1 MGFGF
6 NLGLIFIVLPLTA
19 VLLLI
24 WLITRKKVFRVV
36 LILIWSGLLGLIFL
50 SSLLRP
56 FFNKIELDRENYT
69 GEYIIDRSYF
79 AGQQADWQYN
89 HFRFEITEN
98 DSIFF
103 HQTEGREIVNT
114 FKGTVYCTTSFP
126 SARLVLR
133 MNEPSHH
140 ILSSNPT
147 TYRDIWNFYLV
158 LHSPKF
164 NNMFFKK
171 GQWEPIED

>member
-79 AGQQADWQYN
+79 AGQQADWQ
-89 HFRFEITEN
+89 
-98 DSIFF
+98 
-103 HQTEGREIVNT
+103 
-114 FKGTVYCTTSFP
+114 
-126 SARLVLR
+126 
-133 MNEPSHH
+133 
-140 ILSSNPT
+140 
-147 TYRDIWNFYLV
+147 
-158 LHSPKF
+158 
-164 NNMFFKK
+164 
-171 GQWEPIED
+171 